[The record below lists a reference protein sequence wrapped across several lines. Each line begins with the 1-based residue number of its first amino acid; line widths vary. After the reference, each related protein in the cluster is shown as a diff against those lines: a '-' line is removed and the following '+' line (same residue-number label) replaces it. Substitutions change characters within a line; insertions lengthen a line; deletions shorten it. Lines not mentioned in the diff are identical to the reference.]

1 MTPSSH
7 RYFKEVEMR
16 EEGGTPA
23 IIGSIRAGL
32 VVQLKEA
39 IGCQEIMAREKQL
52 VERVFSKWKDIPEVH
67 LCVMMS
73 VCCIEV
79 RVYCFIFC
87 AHSWLWLVPIPS
99 HGSLCFHSWYGT
111 GTVADTS
118 ITTLYVQC

>member
-1 MTPSSH
+1 
-7 RYFKEVEMR
+7 MR

-67 LCVMMS
+67 LCVTMS
-73 VCCIEV
+73 VCCIV
-79 RVYCFIFC
+79 LFSVPTVGCGWSPFHPTAPCVFIPGT
-87 AHSWLWLVPIPS
+87 AQGQWPIPPS
-99 HGSLCFHSWYGT
+99 QLCMCS
-111 GTVADTS
+111 AE
-118 ITTLYVQC
+118 